1 MPRKKKQ
8 ENQPN
13 IEVPKAEGQSESTT
27 AFFAETGISPAS
39 THLIVGGNDAGYIV
53 KCGMC
58 GTDIWTSYIDDDLVF
73 VCGPCADT
81 LPD

>member
-8 ENQPN
+8 PNQPN
-13 IEVPKAEGQSESTT
+13 TEAPKADDQFESTT
-27 AFFAETGISPAS
+27 ASSATDFISPAPV
-39 THLIVGGNDAGYIV
+39 HLTAGAADAGYIV

-73 VCGPCADT
+73 ICGPCAET
-81 LPD
+81 LPE